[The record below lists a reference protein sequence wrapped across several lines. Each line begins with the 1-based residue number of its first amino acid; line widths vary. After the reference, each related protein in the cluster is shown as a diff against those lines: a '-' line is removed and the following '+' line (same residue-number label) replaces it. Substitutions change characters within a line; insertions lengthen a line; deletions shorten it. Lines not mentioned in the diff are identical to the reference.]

1 MDTARNTQDPK
12 QNQQEQQDQDKT
24 AQPLMLWMPG
34 LYGTGIRTALEDRLP
49 AVRRLWPGLPGRL
62 AAGEEGS
69 AKPWTP
75 DHLPCSEAEMGA
87 FVAELERFAQD
98 SVRGSDAVHEA
109 VVARMKDEQEAQVRR
124 DLAAIEALAQDGAG
138 EEAAERQAELVRRR
152 AQRLLAWTWHQQK
165 TVAEITALV
174 EKINAG
180 VRGLGQGLS
189 RDVDHEP
196 VLEAGPLP
204 LGQDLVQDAARM
216 AGRWQVWLEAAL
228 ALVPEGTAFV
238 WEQCV
243 PGAEMPADLQA
254 LQDRA
259 EAGTID
265 GVSEVTVQAGK
276 LLPASVASGLVDG
289 RRSVRLLFVQE
300 G

>member
-12 QNQQEQQDQDKT
+12 QNQQDQDKT

-62 AAGEEGS
+62 AAGEEGG

-174 EKINAG
+174 DKINAG

-204 LGQDLVQDAARM
+204 LGQDLAQDAARM

-228 ALVPEGTAFV
+228 ALVSEGTAFV

-259 EAGTID
+259 EAGTTD
-265 GVSEVTVQAGK
+265 GVSEVTVQAGE

>member
-12 QNQQEQQDQDKT
+12 QNQQDQDKT

-62 AAGEEGS
+62 AAGEEGG

-204 LGQDLVQDAARM
+204 LGQDLAQDAARM
-216 AGRWQVWLEAAL
+216 ARRGQVWLEPAL
-228 ALVPEGTAFV
+228 ALVPEGTAVV

-265 GVSEVTVQAGK
+265 GVSEVTVQAGE